1 MAAYDLPMTS
11 RKNLSETVLGVLV
24 ACLLA
29 QAGYGQSKR
38 AKYQL
43 TQFDSSACGA
53 KGRVQDC
60 RGKVMRQILAD
71 GKDAIPIIISQLTE
85 TTRTKEQIADYWAD
99 TRSGD
104 VAFIVLTDLFTNAE
118 GNTFEM
124 PGVPDWAALMKGCT
138 TTAQGCWDQYLHKH
152 SRMSVRNAWMHAW
165 ESRKDQI
172 RWDSTALCFR
182 VSKPQGS

>member
-1 MAAYDLPMTS
+1 MAC
-11 RKNLSETVLGVLV
+11 RKSFSETVALLLV
-24 ACLLA
+24 ACLFA
-29 QAGYGQSKR
+29 QAGYAQSRR

-43 TQFDSSACGA
+43 TQFDNSGCAA

-60 RGKVMRQILAD
+60 SGKVIQQILAD
-71 GKDAIPIIISQLTE
+71 GKDAIPILVSQLTE
-85 TTRTKEQIADYWAD
+85 TTRTKERIADYWAN

-104 VAFIVLTDLFTNAE
+104 VAFIVLTDLFTNTD

-138 TTAQGCWDQYLHKH
+138 STSQGCWDQYLRKH
-152 SRMSVRNAWMHAW
+152 SRMSVRNAWAHAW

-172 RWDSTALCFR
+172 HWDSTARCFR
-182 VSKPQGS
+182 VSKGQGT